1 MSKHRELGLT
11 DAEYSLIVEK
21 LTREPNEV
29 ELAVFSL
36 MWSEHCGYKH
46 SRRLLKTLP
55 TEGPRVVMGPGE
67 NAGAVSVGEGLA
79 CAFKVESHNHPSAVE
94 PFEGA
99 ATGVGGILR
108 DIFAIGAR
116 PIAVLD
122 SLRFGEVRDSARSRY
137 LLERAVAGIG
147 HYGNSI
153 GVATVGG
160 EIYFEGPYEQNCLV
174 NAMCVG
180 LIETDRLIRSAAAG
194 VGNVV
199 VLFGART
206 GRDGIGG
213 ASVLASAELDESE
226 DKRPSVQIGDPFEE
240 KKLLE
245 CSLELLER
253 GLLVAL
259 QDLGAA
265 GLTSSSSEMAAKG
278 EVGIDLH
285 VRRVP
290 LREADM
296 EPFEIM
302 VSESQERMLCVVEPA
317 RVQEVL
323 AVCARW
329 EVNATAIGEVTDT
342 RRLRVFDGE
351 ALVGDMPVEV
361 LVDECPA
368 YDLEPA
374 EPATPLYAA
383 PAPTLFSDDPG
394 EMLLALLG
402 SANLASRRWAFEQYD
417 SIVGSRTVR
426 RPEAADAAVLLLEPT
441 GNGSSARPAIAVAID
456 GNGRRVAADPYRG
469 AVEAVL
475 ECSANLAC
483 VGAEPL
489 GLTNCLNFGNPEKP
503 HIAWQL
509 TRAVAGLGDA
519 CRAFGIPVVGGN
531 VSLYNEGAEG
541 PIYPTPVVGLVGELP
556 DAARAGRLG
565 FAEPGAAIALI
576 VADSWAPSL
585 AASELAKLRG
595 EPVEGPASR
604 GRSRRVARSSRR
616 RPPGRPHRHAPLGP
630 RRRRG
635 RGGRRARRV
644 RARVRP
650 RRDGRG
656 SRRSLRR
663 GPGRL
668 RRLRPARGHDPVR
681 CRRARDRRGRRRRAD
696 DRGRALGPAVGP
708 AARPRERARRTA
720 RLGRH
725 AGEVPA
731 AYIRWVEYRR
741 ATGRHRGHMT
751 IRGDVM
757 LLTHGRQGSD
767 RLIGAALLL
776 DAVLDN
782 ELDIDHG
789 YVVAGPER
797 ADSPLVAE
805 LRARV
810 MAGPPESP
818 LAWIDRTAQF
828 APARTAAELIRAGMA
843 SPLARRFQR
852 EFTLSVDARAE
863 AAARDR
869 VSHNPAVG
877 ALLWDSGLGGLL
889 PPAIHTLP
897 EPARAIL
904 AAFRQSAP
912 VAHRLAA

>member
-1 MSKHRELGLT
+1 MQPLRPTPIIRPHRELGLT
-11 DAEYSLIVEK
+11 DAEYGLIVAK
-21 LTREPNEV
+21 LGREPNQV

-55 TEGPRVVMGPGE
+55 TEGPRLVLGPGE
-67 NAGAVSVGEGLA
+67 NAGAVSVGDGLA

-94 PFEGA
+94 PFQGA

-108 DIFAIGAR
+108 DVFAIGAR

-122 SLRFGEVRDSARSRY
+122 SLRFGEPSSPRSRY

-180 LIETDRLIRSAAAG
+180 LIETERLIRSAAAG

-213 ASVLASAELDESE
+213 ASVLASAELDDSG

-245 CSLELLER
+245 CSLELLDR

-265 GLTSSSSEMAAKG
+265 GLTSSSAEMAAKG
-278 EVGIDLH
+278 DVGIDLD
-285 VRRVP
+285 VSRVP
-290 LREADM
+290 LREPGM

-302 VSESQERMLCVVEPA
+302 VSESQERMLCVVSPE
-317 RVQEVL
+317 RVDEVL
-323 AVCARW
+323 DVCARW
-329 EVNATAIGEVTDT
+329 EVTATPIGEVTGT
-342 RRLRVFDGE
+342 RRLRVFAGDR
-351 ALVGDMPVEV
+351 LVGDVPVGA

-374 EPATPLYAA
+374 EPAVPVYPAPPRTLGSDA
-383 PAPTLFSDDPG
+383 PADA
-394 EMLLALLG
+394 LLALLG

-417 SIVGSRTVR
+417 CIVGSRTVR
-426 RPEAADAAVLLLEPT
+426 RPEQADAAVLLLPSP
-441 GNGSSARPAIAVAID
+441 NGARPAIAVAID

-469 AVEAVL
+469 AVEAVV

-556 DAARAGRLG
+556 DARAAGRLG
-565 FAEPGAAIALI
+565 FTTPGAAIALI
-576 VADSWAPSL
+576 TAGSWAPSL

-595 EPVEGPASR
+595 EPVAGPLPPADLGELKALHAAVRQAVRAGVLHSAHDVAEGGVAVALAESALASGLGATVSGLTGEAELFGEGPGAFLVS
-604 GRSRRVARSSRR
+604 G
-616 RPPGRPHRHAPLGP
+616 
-630 RRRRG
+630 
-635 RGGRRARRV
+635 
-644 RARVRP
+644 
-650 RRDGRG
+650 D
-656 SRRSLRR
+656 
-663 GPGRL
+663 
-668 RRLRPARGHDPVR
+668 
-681 CRRARDRRGRRRRAD
+681 
-696 DRGRALGPAVGP
+696 P
-708 AARPRERARRTA
+708 AA
-720 RLGRH
+720 
-725 AGEVPA
+725 
-731 AYIRWVEYRR
+731 
-741 ATGRHRGHMT
+741 
-751 IRGDVM
+751 
-757 LLTHGRQGSD
+757 
-767 RLIGAALLL
+767 
-776 DAVLDN
+776 
-782 ELDIDHG
+782 
-789 YVVAGPER
+789 
-797 ADSPLVAE
+797 
-805 LRARV
+805 LRAF
-810 MAGPPESP
+810 G
-818 LAWIDRTAQF
+818 
-828 APARTAAELIRAGMA
+828 
-843 SPLARRFQR
+843 
-852 EFTLSVDARAE
+852 
-863 AAARDR
+863 AAAR
-869 VSHNPAVG
+869 VIGEVG
-877 ALLWDSGLGGLL
+877 GDALSIDGGLSVPL
-889 PPAIHTLP
+889 VDL
-897 EPARAIL
+897 ERAHSDGL
-904 AAFRQSAP
+904 ADLLR
-912 VAHRLAA
+912 